1 MKLVYIFIALLFA
14 INDGYAQD
22 TSLPSE
28 KFKIILHN
36 GKKIEHATLWKI
48 DSTQV
53 EYVKNG
59 NLGGIVSSDVYY
71 MESLNFRIDFD
82 STFQGTLIH
91 YDLIILNNGD
101 TVRGL
106 ITHVTKNNIQYIP
119 AGKPNSNPILRSYQ
133 SYIFNNEEIEMEK
146 DEERLTVTSDNN
158 TKTKNQAEAK
168 KETKTKSSTKT
179 KFSVGSC
186 CLGMVITPVIS
197 IVFLILTGSFY
208 Y

>member
-36 GKKIEHATLWKI
+36 GKKIEHVTLWKI

-59 NLGGIVSSDVYY
+59 NLGSIVSSDVYY

-133 SYIFNNEEIEMEK
+133 SYIFNNEEIAMDENEEQETVNSNNKTNAKNKALPEK
-146 DEERLTVTSDNN
+146 
-158 TKTKNQAEAK
+158 KKN
-168 KETKTKSSTKT
+168 STRKT

-197 IVFLILTGSFY
+197 IVFLILTESFY

>member
-22 TSLPSE
+22 TSLPKE
-28 KFKIILHN
+28 NFKIYLTK
-36 GKKIEHATLWKI
+36 GKKIEQVTLWNI
-48 DSTQV
+48 DSMQV

-59 NLGGIVSSDVYY
+59 NLSNIASSDVYY
-71 MESLNFRIDFD
+71 IESLNYRIDFD
-82 STFQGTLIH
+82 SNYRKTIKQ

-106 ITHVTKNNIQYIP
+106 ITHVSKNNIIYIP
-119 AGKPNSNPILRSYQ
+119 IGKPNNNPVTRSYQ
-133 SYIFNNEEIEMEK
+133 SYIFNNEEIAMDENEEQETVNSNNKTNAKYKALPEK
-146 DEERLTVTSDNN
+146 
-158 TKTKNQAEAK
+158 KKN
-168 KETKTKSSTKT
+168 STRKT

-197 IVFLILTGSFY
+197 IVFLILTGSFSY
-208 Y
+208 